1 MNRTQNNTT
10 YLRRLGPLRITEHWL
25 NATVFV
31 VLVVTGLS
39 QKFHDAATSQWLI
52 EILGGIDSVRIIHR
66 ITGFA
71 LIILTSVHVLT
82 AVYGVLVRRWQPTM
96 IIHKK
101 DFADVID
108 NLKYYLGLTNHAAL
122 CDRYDYKQKFEYW
135 GVVIG
140 SMLMAGTGLSLWFPT
155 LVVRFLP
162 GEVIPIAKALHTNEA
177 LLALL
182 VIVVWHIYNAV
193 FSPEVFPIDT
203 VIFTGQISRKRM
215 LHEHPVEL
223 ARIEGKSLTELLGAH
238 HDSGHATVDDEPPH
252 LPQG

>member
-1 MNRTQNNTT
+1 MNRTQNNTR
-10 YLRRLGPLRITEHWL
+10 YLRRLGPLRIAEHWL

-39 QKFHDAATSQWLI
+39 QKFHGAASSQWLI
-52 EILGGIDSVRIIHR
+52 ESLGGINSVRIIHR
-66 ITGFA
+66 VTGLA
-71 LIILTSVHVLT
+71 LILVTSVHILA

-101 DFADVID
+101 DFTDVIE
-108 NLKYYLGLTNHAAL
+108 NLKYYLGLTDHGAR

-135 GVVIG
+135 GVVVG
-140 SMLMAGTGLSLWFPT
+140 SVLMAATGLSLWFPT
-155 LVVRFLP
+155 LVTRFLP

-182 VIVVWHIYNAV
+182 VIVIWHIYNAV

-203 VIFTGQISRKRM
+203 TIFTGKISRERM

-223 ARIEGKSLTELLGAH
+223 ARIEGKSLTELLGTEH
-238 HDSGHATVDDEPPH
+238 GTVPGATDDEPPH
-252 LPQG
+252 PSPG

>member
-1 MNRTQNNTT
+1 VKRKQKDTGSS
-10 YLRRLGPLRITEHWL
+10 LRRLGPLRITEHWL

-31 VLVVTGLS
+31 ILVVTGLS

-52 EILGGIDSVRIIHR
+52 ETLGGINTVRIIHR
-66 ITGFA
+66 ITGLA
-71 LIILTSVHVLT
+71 LVVLTTLHIVT
-82 AVYGVLVRRWQPTM
+82 AVYGVVIRRWQPTM

-101 DFADVID
+101 DFSDVVE
-108 NLKYYLGLTNHAAL
+108 NLKYYLGFTDRGAL

-135 GVVIG
+135 GVVVG
-140 SMLMAGTGLSLWFPT
+140 SLLMAATGLSLWFPT
-155 LVVRFLP
+155 RVVRLLP

-203 VIFTGQISRKRM
+203 VIFTGRISRERM

-223 ARIEGKSLTELLGAH
+223 ARIEGKSLTALVGEH
-238 HDSGHATVDDEPPH
+238 HAVVSPADDEIPHPP
-252 LPQG
+252 PG

>member
-1 MNRTQNNTT
+1 MTRTRNTAT

-25 NATVFV
+25 NAAVFV

-39 QKFHDAATSQWLI
+39 QKFHDATTSQWLI
-52 EILGGIDSVRIIHR
+52 EVLGGIDSVRIIHR
-66 ITGFA
+66 VTGMGLIA
-71 LIILTSVHVLT
+71 LTTVHILI
-82 AVYGVLVRRWQPTM
+82 AVYGVVVRRWQPTM

-101 DFADVID
+101 DFADVVD
-108 NLKYYLGLTNHAAL
+108 NLRYYLGLTNHAAL

-135 GVVIG
+135 GVLIG
-140 SMLMAGTGLSLWFPT
+140 SLLMAATGLSLWFPT

-162 GEVIPIAKALHTNEA
+162 GELIPIAKALHTNEA

-203 VIFTGQISRKRM
+203 TIFTGKISRERM
-215 LHEHPVEL
+215 LHEHPIEL
-223 ARIEGKSLTELLGAH
+223 ARIEAKSVRELLGEHENVSMA
-238 HDSGHATVDDEPPH
+238 ADEEARNPP
-252 LPQG
+252 QD

>member
-1 MNRTQNNTT
+1 MNRKKKNTSD

-39 QKFHDAATSQWLI
+39 QKFHDAVASQWLI
-52 EILGGIDSVRIIHR
+52 ETLGGINTVRVIHR
-66 ITGFA
+66 ITG
-71 LIILTSVHVLT
+71 LTLVVLT
-82 AVYGVLVRRWQPTM
+82 AVHIAMAVYGVVIRRWQPTM

-101 DFADVID
+101 DFSDVIE
-108 NLKYYLGLTNHAAL
+108 NLKYYLGFTDHGAL

-135 GVVIG
+135 GVVVG
-140 SMLMAGTGLSLWFPT
+140 SLLMAATGLSLWFPT
-155 LVVRFLP
+155 RVVQILP

-203 VIFTGQISRKRM
+203 VIFTGRISRERM

-223 ARIEGKSLTELLGAH
+223 ARIEGKSLTDLVGEH
-238 HDSGHATVDDEPPH
+238 HGVVPPADDDLPHPP
-252 LPQG
+252 PG